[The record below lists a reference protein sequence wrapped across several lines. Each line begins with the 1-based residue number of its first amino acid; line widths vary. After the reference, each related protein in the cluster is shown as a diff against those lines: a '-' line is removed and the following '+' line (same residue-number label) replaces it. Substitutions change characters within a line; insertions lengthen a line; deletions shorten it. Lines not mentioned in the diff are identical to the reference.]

1 MDINEANKKFEEIL
15 ETFTEEKLNLWI
27 SKQEELE
34 INKILKN
41 KINYG
46 SKKRYRKMEIHNR

>member
-1 MDINEANKKFEEIL
+1 MKLNIEQANKKFEEIL

-34 INKILKN
+34 LIEELKTSI
-41 KINYG
+41 KNYNDI
-46 SKKRYRKMEIHNR
+46 SNTH

>member
-1 MDINEANKKFEEIL
+1 MDINKANKKFDEIL

-34 INKILKN
+34 LIEQLKTSI
-41 KINYG
+41 KD
-46 SKKRYRKMEIHNR
+46 

>member
-1 MDINEANKKFEEIL
+1 MDINKANKKFDEIL

-34 INKILKN
+34 LIEQLKTSIKDYN
-41 KINYG
+41 GYK
-46 SKKRYRKMEIHNR
+46 